1 MISKLLNFIFRK
13 TVPKFFLFFAL
24 FYLVLEFTP
33 VLMRWVGGDEMILSL
48 NSSLGA
54 IPSTVGY
61 FLEPF
66 RIDLGLKL
74 IVSALITRFIIRRVP
89 LMG

>member
-1 MISKLLNFIFRK
+1 
-13 TVPKFFLFFAL
+13 
-24 FYLVLEFTP
+24 
-33 VLMRWVGGDEMILSL
+33 MRWVGGDEMILSL